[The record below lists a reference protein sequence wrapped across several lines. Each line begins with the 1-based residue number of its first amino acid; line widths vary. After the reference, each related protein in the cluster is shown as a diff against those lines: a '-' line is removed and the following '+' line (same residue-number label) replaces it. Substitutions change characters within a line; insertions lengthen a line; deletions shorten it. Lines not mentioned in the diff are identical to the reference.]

1 MALFHL
7 SAQPI
12 SRAAGR
18 SATAAAAYRAGVE
31 ITDERT
37 GHVHD
42 YSRKLGVLDSEI
54 ILPGGGTADRAEFW
68 NGIEKHHK
76 RGDAV
81 LSREVE
87 VSLPTELTKEER
99 RALAVG
105 FARELADRYGVAADV
120 VLHAP
125 RTVTD
130 KNLEK
135 EPGQY
140 YETDSATGRRHNG
153 NWHAHIMLSACHVS
167 PAGDLGKKAV
177 ELDPIHCQ
185 RAKIE
190 NMADRERVRWAQLAN
205 GALER
210 AGHSAR
216 VDHRSLAD
224 QGIERKPSIHLG
236 PSASAIE
243 RRGEVSEKAEN
254 HQARQAKAASE
265 VAALIANSQARAAAA
280 LKAAAQATADAL
292 KQIQASALA
301 AEQAHAAAIK
311 EAEKQVAQAQAQ
323 REAAELAKAKQQA
336 INDKLAAAKEK
347 DDRIR
352 NETLA
357 ALGKASAAT
366 DKSAAATGDA
376 LAAANE
382 IADRIGRNTADAAR
396 GAQRRVAERHYGRV
410 VEAARNQF
418 ERVGRRVQQLV
429 DRIEH
434 VVSAITAAAHQVA
447 KEVAAKL
454 ELARQRAAARPADM
468 RSARQ
473 VWAEHPENPLNI
485 AKREAQEAATAAAK
499 TVPKATFYDRPR
511 ATMRD
516 RPKIEL
522 KPIEQA
528 QPVPR
533 PQSPVDESTVLEQ
546 AAKIQAKWDAALVA
560 ERVLYLKELTEQT
573 RQKACAHVVEHEA
586 HIKAKPIIIGREKW
600 ALQLKRFERE
610 DEENRNEWDD
620 LKTGKYP
627 FIAKDREAV
636 QKAVE
641 QRVSDKD
648 PELAQVIPHVLSA
661 LQAERERVAEE
672 HRQQMRERWRIQQ
685 EASEARKARGEKDL
699 EDDLSR

>member
-37 GHVHD
+37 GNVHD

-54 ILPGGGTADRAEFW
+54 ILPGGGTADRSEFW

-87 VSLPTELTKEER
+87 VSLPAELTKEER

-120 VLHAP
+120 ALHAP

-130 KNLEK
+130 KDLEK

-140 YETDSATGRRHNG
+140 YEIDPATGRRHNG

-190 NMADRERVRWAQLAN
+190 NMVDRERVRWAHLAN
-205 GALER
+205 SALER
-210 AGHSAR
+210 AGHAER
-216 VDHRSLAD
+216 IDHRTLEA

-236 PSASAIE
+236 PAASGIE
-243 RRGEVSEKAEN
+243 RRGKVSEKTEH
-254 HQARQAKAASE
+254 HQERQAKAASE

-280 LKAAAQATADAL
+280 LKAAEQATMDAFQ
-292 KQIQASALA
+292 QIQIQINALA
-301 AEQAHAAAIK
+301 AEQAQAAAIK
-311 EAEKQVAQAQAQ
+311 EAEKQAAHQAQ
-323 REAAELAKAKQQA
+323 REAAELAKQQA
-336 INDKLAAAKEK
+336 IDDKLTAAKEK
-347 DDRIR
+347 EDDRIR
-352 NETLA
+352 DETLA
-357 ALGKASAAT
+357 ALGKSSRAT
-366 DKSAAATGDA
+366 DENFIAASGD
-376 LAAANE
+376 L
-382 IADRIGRNTADAAR
+382 GRAVE
-396 GAQRRVAERHYGRV
+396 GAQRRMVERHYGRV
-410 VEAARNQF
+410 VEAALSEF
-418 ERVGRRVQQLV
+418 ERASGLIQQAAKRIQYLV
-429 DRIEH
+429 RT
-434 VVSAITAAAHQVA
+434 VAAAAQQIA
-447 KEVAAKL
+447 KEAAAKL
-454 ELARQRAAARPADM
+454 EPVRQRAAVRPANM
-468 RSARQ
+468 PSARQ

-499 TVPKATFYDRPR
+499 ATPRVLDRPR

-516 RPKIEL
+516 RPKIEP

-528 QPVPR
+528 QPLAQP
-533 PQSPVDESTVLEQ
+533 SPPEATALEM
-546 AAKIQAKWDAALVA
+546 ATKIRAQWDAALVT
-560 ERVLYLKELTEQT
+560 ERVLYLKELTEQA
-573 RQKACAHVVEHEA
+573 RQKAIATVAQHQA
-586 HIKAKPIIIGREKW
+586 HIDAKPILFGREKW
-600 ALQLKRFERE
+600 ETERQRFER
-610 DEENRNEWDD
+610 RDD
-620 LKTGKYP
+620 SDRLAWQNLKEGSYP

-648 PELAQVIPHVLSA
+648 PELVQVMPHALAVL
-661 LQAERERVAEE
+661 QKERERVAEE
-672 HRQQMRERWRIQQ
+672 HRQQTRERWRIQQ
-685 EASEARKARGEKDL
+685 EASEARKARGEK
-699 EDDLSR
+699 EDDYDLGR